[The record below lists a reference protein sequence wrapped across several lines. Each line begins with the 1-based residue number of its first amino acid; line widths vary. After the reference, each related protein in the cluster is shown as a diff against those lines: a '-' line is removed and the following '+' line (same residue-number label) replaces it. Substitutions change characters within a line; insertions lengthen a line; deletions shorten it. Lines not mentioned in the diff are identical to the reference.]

1 MLVYSFIFL
10 FYSLGTYLAI
20 THDGSELSLW
30 FLAFGLV
37 LDIAMLF
44 FDWIGAKYA
53 PRLGEGDLAAKLLRV
68 LSFFF
73 FCLAFFLRI
82 LPKIKSF
89 KLIIGIAIGVWIIF
103 FARSL
108 LLHFRKKR
116 SK

>member
-1 MLVYSFIFL
+1 MLVYIFIFL
-10 FYSLGTYLAI
+10 FYTLGTYLAM
-20 THDGSELSLW
+20 TRDGSELSLW

-44 FDWIGAKYA
+44 FDWTGAKYA
-53 PRLGEGDLAAKLLRV
+53 PRLGEGDLTAKLSRV
-68 LSFFF
+68 LAFFF
-73 FCLAFFLRI
+73 FGLAFFLRI

-89 KLIIGIAIGVWIIF
+89 KLVLGIAISVWIVF